1 MPAVLATYPAPAGG
15 AKPLVWT
22 WWSQA
27 IEATVRVSPHL
38 STQDTAI
45 VALGVLSTLDAESG
59 GRVDAVGDGGHSI
72 GLFQMHDQGAGYGM
86 SVAQRQDP
94 DVQFKHA
101 EAIVKS
107 LESALYWSRVQGTP
121 FTPATVAIA
130 VKRVQKC
137 ADGFEVGYANAWT
150 RLQAEAGWTLP

>member
-1 MPAVLATYPAPAGG
+1 M
-15 AKPLVWT
+15 
-22 WWSQA
+22 
-27 IEATVRVSPHL
+27 
-38 STQDTAI
+38 
-45 VALGVLSTLDAESG
+45 
-59 GRVDAVGDGGHSI
+59 
-72 GLFQMHDQGAGYGM
+72 
-86 SVAQRQDP
+86 
-94 DVQFKHA
+94 
-101 EAIVKS
+101 VKS